1 MELWADVTG
10 MKHLSMLPMLIA
22 IILAVFAFSTPN
34 PTSVGGDRILAR
46 EQAARGIIKVTR
58 HPFMVAVG
66 I

>member
-34 PTSVGGDRILAR
+34 PTSVGDDRILAR
-46 EQAARGIIKVTR
+46 EQAVRGIIKVTR